1 MYSSVNH
8 PPILEMSKFD
18 EQRGHEE
25 SVKYLGQYCNQL
37 RETDHYTSG
46 SKFKLTGPYGYSHL
60 PEFPLNTEIPIMIEE
75 QDEMTRKLRSLELAM
90 KNFQGLGV
98 YNAQP
103 YVQYPSYPQWHAPT
117 PQSHPQTL
125 QTYQSPSRPDFWSK
139 PNNEMRQK
147 SRDRFTPIGES
158 YVSSFQRLVQWG
170 MITPLLGYIS
180 DSHSRSFDPNVRC
193 AYHSDAQGHSIED
206 CHVLKREIEKMIQD
220 ESIMVQNTD
229 SEKSSNYADM
239 QINC

>member
-1 MYSSVNH
+1 MKVSESMRFDGVNKLLR
-8 PPILEMSKFD
+8 PFIEGLKMGEMIED
-18 EQRGHEE
+18 EIKTGRIMSFATLKTTTQAIQ
-25 SVKYLGQYCNQL
+25 K
-37 RETDHYTSG
+37 DSG
-46 SKFKLTGPYGYSHL
+46 SVG
-60 PEFPLNTEIPIMIEE
+60 
-75 QDEMTRKLRSLELAM
+75 
-90 KNFQGLGV
+90 
-98 YNAQP
+98 
-103 YVQYPSYPQWHAPT
+103 
-117 PQSHPQTL
+117 SHPQTL
-125 QTYQSPSRPDFWSK
+125 QTYQSPFRPDFWSK

-180 DSHSRSFDPNVRC
+180 DPHSRSFDPNVRC

-206 CHVLKREIEKMIQD
+206 CRVLKREIEKMIQD

-229 SEKSSNYADM
+229 GEKSSNYADM